1 MKKATAAAGSS
12 PAVFVHPSSF
22 ILHPSGMSYRA
33 FKRLLGETS
42 LERKCRFL
50 FGAGILLLI
59 TISFWIYAY
68 QTEHLAYDQTTTT
81 CRVLVNPIFENH
93 HLPEVIKRQRQRIEE
108 MKKAL
113 EKLKGS
119 APPAGKPREAADAE
133 ADLLRQRLT
142 ESDNELQRL
151 KEARDEANDLV
162 IGRLGLYQYELICE
176 HKPSTFADS
185 FERELYKEFKKNDGQ
200 KEEETRRRDSEKL
213 LVYYAPVRAGK
224 KCLECHHAG
233 YDKLAENDLM
243 AMVRIRMPTTA
254 IENAFHINRAV
265 LMAIALV
272 TALLIMSGSYIIVR
286 YVIVKPVKHLKEV
299 SDAISAGELNVRSEI
314 QTGDEFE
321 DLSHAFNRMLRN
333 LVSMQDQ
340 WRKVNADLDRKVDE
354 LAQANMALYE
364 SNRLKSDF
372 LATMSHELRTPL
384 NSILGFS
391 EVLLSADGLGEKQLR
406 WVRNV
411 KTSGERLLA
420 LINDILDLAKIEAGK
435 MQVRLEDFSI
445 HDVCEG
451 MLNMFRPLAEKKNI
465 DLRGQIA
472 PDIPAL
478 RQDLTKL
485 QQILQNLLS
494 NAIKFTPEGGRV
506 LLRAE
511 ADPLHFVL
519 TVSDTGVGIA
529 PEEQELVFEKFRQ
542 SGNPL
547 TREHAGT
554 GLGLSIVRELSK
566 LLGGEVTLQS
576 ELGRGSTF
584 TVRLPLHLSEEPRL
598 EFDLA
603 DERIDLSKA
612 QRVDVRLYA
621 ATTAPPRAVTKV
633 DRKEETQVDM
643 PALPPRKPPEEKPN
657 ATADGDGAGAKVEG
671 ARQEPAPGGES

>member
-1 MKKATAAAGSS
+1 
-12 PAVFVHPSSF
+12 
-22 ILHPSGMSYRA
+22 MSYRA

-50 FGAGILLLI
+50 FGAAVLVLLTL
-59 TISFWIYAY
+59 SLGLYAY
-68 QTEHLAYDQTTTT
+68 HTERTAYDQ
-81 CRVLVNPIFENH
+81 P
-93 HLPEVIKRQRQRIEE
+93 
-108 MKKAL
+108 AL
-113 EKLKGS
+113 
-119 APPAGKPREAADAE
+119 AA
-133 ADLLRQRLT
+133 
-142 ESDNELQRL
+142 
-151 KEARDEANDLV
+151 
-162 IGRLGLYQYELICE
+162 
-176 HKPSTFADS
+176 
-185 FERELYKEFKKNDGQ
+185 
-200 KEEETRRRDSEKL
+200 KL
-213 LVYYAPVRAGK
+213 LVRPAVTDRHLPFLQAVKDPELWGDTLQATFSIDKNQYYFLTEKTPFDDSHERNLFNEFAQNKEKTEETKLRPAEQLLYYYEPIRLRG
-224 KCLECHHAG
+224 KCLECHQ
-233 YDKLAENDLM
+233 KLARNQRQPLPAENSM
-243 AMVRIRMPTTA
+243 IAMVRIRMDTSS
-254 IENAFHINRAV
+254 IEQGIHWSRAL
-265 LMAIALV
+265 LMATALV
-272 TALLIMSGSYIIVR
+272 TALLIMLGSWLIVR
-286 YVIVKPVKHLKEV
+286 YIIVKPVKHLKEV

-391 EVLLSADGLGEKQLR
+391 EVLSSGDSLSDKQQR
-406 WVRNV
+406 WVANIRA
-411 KTSGERLLA
+411 SGQRLLA

-435 MQVRLEDFSI
+435 MHVRVEDFSLQ
-445 HDVCEG
+445 DVCDG
-451 MLNMFRPLAEKKNI
+451 LLNMFRPLAEKKNI
-465 DLRGQIA
+465 DLRGELDSA
-472 PDIPAL
+472 IPTL
-478 RQDLTKL
+478 RQDVTKL

-506 LLRAE
+506 LLQ
-511 ADPLHFVL
+511 ADADARHVML

-529 PEEQELVFEKFRQ
+529 PEEQELVFQKFRQ

-554 GLGLSIVRELSK
+554 GLGLSIVRELCK
-566 LLGGEVTLQS
+566 LLGGEITLQS

-584 TVRLPLHLSEEPRL
+584 TVRVPLQLSEEPRL

-621 ATTAPPRAVTKV
+621 NAV
-633 DRKEETQVDM
+633 
-643 PALPPRKPPEEKPN
+643 
-657 ATADGDGAGAKVEG
+657 
-671 ARQEPAPGGES
+671 PGGEKTEIRNTNSETNPKSA